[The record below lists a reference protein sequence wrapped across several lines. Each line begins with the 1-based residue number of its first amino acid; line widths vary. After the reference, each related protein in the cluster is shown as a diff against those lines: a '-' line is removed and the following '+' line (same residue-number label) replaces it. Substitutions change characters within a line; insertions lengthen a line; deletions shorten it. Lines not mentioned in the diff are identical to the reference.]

1 MYGAQPGALIA
12 ASFLALCIAFGGGGS
27 PAPFPELVLELVAA
41 GLALIALA
49 LPLAVFDWQRV
60 PREASIIILLVAGVP
75 LLQLVPLPPLLW
87 HALPARDLQARALD
101 LIGAQDSWRPW
112 SMAPSRTLASLLSL
126 GPPLL
131 LLAMTSAL
139 NRQGR
144 QWLIRAIVIMTLATL
159 LLGAFQLSAG
169 DDSPFHLY
177 GVTVPML
184 VGFQANHNSTADV
197 LLLGL
202 IAVPLLTIELVERRV
217 IQNRSG
223 PVLGFATAG
232 IALVALGVVLTA
244 SRTGIMLMPIALA
257 ACLWILRPW
266 LSITRRRLA
275 YGIAVLAALTLL
287 GFLLLRHSPVLATVL
302 ARFDF
307 SEELRPQLWI
317 DGYYVAR
324 KYFPFGVG
332 MGDFVPAF
340 VADERLE
347 SIWPSLPNRA
357 HNDFLELVCEAGMLG
372 LLALSAISWTLI
384 RALRQ
389 KLGGETGLPAALT
402 VFGAASLVILALH
415 SLVDYPFRSM
425 ALAGLGAVCAGLLLS
440 PRQDG
445 ESAIGARGAG
455 KTR

>member
-1 MYGAQPGALIA
+1 M
-12 ASFLALCIAFGGGGS
+12 
-27 PAPFPELVLELVAA
+27 LELVAA
-41 GLALIALA
+41 ALALIALA
-49 LPLAVFDWQRV
+49 LPLAVVDWQRV
-60 PREASIIILLVAGVP
+60 PREAWLIILLVAGVP

-87 HALPARDLQARALD
+87 HALPARDLQVRALE

-131 LLAMTSAL
+131 LLAMTSAAG
-139 NRQGR
+139 RRGR
-144 QWLIRAIVIMTLATL
+144 QWLIRTIAAMTLATL
-159 LLGAFQLSAG
+159 LLGALQLSAG

-184 VGFQANHNSTADV
+184 VGFQANHNSTAD
-197 LLLGL
+197 LLLIGL
-202 IAVPLLTIELVERRV
+202 IAVPLLTTELVERRV
-217 IQNRSG
+217 IPNLAG
-223 PVLGFATAG
+223 PVLGIAAAG
-232 IALVALGVVLTA
+232 IALAALGVVLTA
-244 SRTGIMLMPIALA
+244 SRMGILLLPIAFA
-257 ACLWILRPW
+257 ACLWMLRPW
-266 LSITRRRLA
+266 LTFTPRRLA
-275 YGIAVLAALTLL
+275 YGAAVVATLAVLGLV
-287 GFLLLRHSPVLATVL
+287 LLRDSSVLTAVL

-307 SEELRPQLWI
+307 SEELRPQLWV

-357 HNDFLELVCEAGMLG
+357 HNDFLELASEAGMVG

-389 KLGGETGLPAALT
+389 GRGEATGLPANLAL
-402 VFGAASLVILALH
+402 FGAASLVILALH

-445 ESAIGARGAG
+445 ESASSAHGAG